1 MVSMKKF
8 SLSGFLMLMSFTAF
22 TNAAWAIPAKKI
34 HVIDNLTTQEENV
47 VKKIIEKS
55 GYQLSKSPV
64 FSESTHTIVITKN
77 NGDDRE
83 PATIQVELLKKD
95 ESQVVPKPIF
105 NLKLETKDVSEV
117 LEKIPTAQNLYIMPV
132 ALQN

>member
-1 MVSMKKF
+1 MKKF
-8 SLSGFLMLMSFTAF
+8 SMTSFLMLMSLTAF
-22 TNAAWAIPAKKI
+22 TSAAWAVPAKKI
-34 HVIDNLTTQEENV
+34 HVIDNLSAEEENLA
-47 VKKIIEKS
+47 KKIIEKS
-55 GYQLSKSPV
+55 GYRFSKSPV
-64 FSESTHTIVITKN
+64 FSESSHTIVITKS

-117 LEKIPTAQNLYIMPV
+117 LEKIPTAQNINIMPV